1 MKRFKKFFSLK
12 ISEKVFVIKSLFY
25 LLIFKT
31 LINILPFSVFKKV
44 YATLLFKN
52 RRFSDNGRIKLLEL
66 AGNSA
71 GFNCLHQALVLKYYF
86 GENPEVKLEIGVNNQ
101 GGFNAHAWVSQNGQ
115 IILGERKEENYLP
128 LWQWN

>member
-86 GENPEVKLEIGVNNQ
+86 GENPEVKLEIGVNNL